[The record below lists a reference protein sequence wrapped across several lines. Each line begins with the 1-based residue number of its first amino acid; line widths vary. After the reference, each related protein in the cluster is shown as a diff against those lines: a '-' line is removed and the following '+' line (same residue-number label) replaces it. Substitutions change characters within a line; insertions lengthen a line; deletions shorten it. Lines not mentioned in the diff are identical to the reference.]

1 MKILLKTLNH
11 LLPLVLN
18 CVCLFPFELDAQIQ
32 TFWVD
37 TSTHKNSNSALFF
50 TNRPVKINSKS
61 GNFEFKNKSTK
72 ETDNLFFCMYD
83 YDEDSIVIKYRAY
96 DPDEPYP
103 VEKVENNILYKIY
116 EDLRIKKGIKKFSI
130 TIPGY
135 SHTFKDQ
142 VNTFMR
148 RVKENYGDSVQN
160 RAAFILYAWG
170 DEWRPYRYYRA
181 KGSAQRGA
189 NDFAIFQH
197 MLEDFLSDSL
207 YFASHPKDFDIYLT
221 CTSMGNELL
230 KKYLLERE
238 RQGIPLQKVYKTILF
253 IGSDASW
260 DSFEAGKGFHNIGE
274 LCDTVRVVWHDK
286 DIPLKMSKTANLKR
300 RMGLYGPRD
309 PENLPGYITVHN
321 IGDLIKDEDK
331 AGGYHD
337 YTLSNPEF
345 RKMLRDPLN
354 DDSE

>member
-1 MKILLKTLNH
+1 MKTLPRALNLLFPLALGCLI
-11 LLPLVLN
+11 LLPLDVK
-18 CVCLFPFELDAQIQ
+18 AQVQ
-32 TFWVD
+32 TFWID
-37 TSTHKNSNSALFF
+37 TTTHKDANQALFF
-50 TNRPVKINSKS
+50 TNRPVKKSSKS
-61 GNFEFKNKSTK
+61 GSFEFKNKSTK
-72 ETDNLFFCMYD
+72 ETDNLFFCLYD
-83 YDEDSIVIKYRAY
+83 YDEDSILIKYRAY
-96 DPDEPYP
+96 YPDESYP
-103 VEKVENNILYKIY
+103 VDKVENNILYKIY
-116 EDLRIKKGIKKFSI
+116 EDLRINKGIKHISI

-148 RVKENYGDSVQN
+148 RVKENFGDSVQN
-160 RAAFILYAWG
+160 KAAFILYAWG

-197 MLEDFLSDSL
+197 MLEDFLSDSV
-207 YFASHPKDFDIYLT
+207 YFSTHPKDFSIYLT
-221 CTSMGNELL
+221 CTSMGNQLL

-238 RQGIPLQKVYKTILF
+238 RQGIPLMKVYKTILF

-260 DSFEAGKGFHNIGE
+260 DSFEPGKGFHNIGE

-286 DIPLKMSKTANLKR
+286 DIPLKMSKTVNVKR

-309 PENLPGYITVHN
+309 PENLPGYITIHN
-321 IGDLIKDEDK
+321 IGDLITDGDK

-345 RKMLRDPLN
+345 RKMLRDPLME
-354 DDSE
+354 DKE